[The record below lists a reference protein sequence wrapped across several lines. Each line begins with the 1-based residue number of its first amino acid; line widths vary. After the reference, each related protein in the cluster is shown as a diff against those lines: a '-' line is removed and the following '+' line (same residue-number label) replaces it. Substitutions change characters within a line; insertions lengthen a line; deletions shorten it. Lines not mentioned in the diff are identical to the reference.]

1 MDRWLAILGATGAM
15 KKMIAIYI
23 LSILVL
29 PGCQSTSNNLAVT
42 PTTSLV
48 WTHTKDS
55 SIFTPLLFDRNDL
68 EWEGGK
74 YAFVQEEMSLGD
86 IQAEDVAGVY
96 LALEPRVDLPKG
108 GSKPG
113 SILGAHQLVWIYG
126 SEEKAVE
133 SIEFE
138 RERFSMGLGKPVGV
152 EPRLNNEITGCGQA
166 YDPDVKDYYNCLYM
180 GQHGRYLTI
189 AGMAVD
195 GTVVTFEDWSIFI
208 RAIQDRMIA
217 QVEKDM
223 EVYPVP

>member
-1 MDRWLAILGATGAM
+1 M
-15 KKMIAIYI
+15 KKITA
-23 LSILVL
+23 LCVL
-29 PGCQSTSNNLAVT
+29 CMLLLIGCQNNLAIT
-42 PTTSLV
+42 PTPTSSLIWDTTKNPAEFTSLL
-48 WTHTKDS
+48 
-55 SIFTPLLFDRNDL
+55 FTRDDL
-68 EWEGGK
+68 GWQGGK
-74 YAFVQEEMSLGD
+74 YAFIQEEMPLRD

-96 LALEPRVDLPKG
+96 LALEPRVTLPKG

-113 SILGAHQLVWIYG
+113 SILGAHQFLWIYS

-166 YDPDVKDYYNCLYM
+166 YDPDVKDYYNCLFM

-195 GTVVTFEDWSIFI
+195 GTVVTFEDWSRFI

-217 QVEKDM
+217 QVEEDM
-223 EVYPVP
+223 EVYPAP

>member
-1 MDRWLAILGATGAM
+1 M
-15 KKMIAIYI
+15 KKIIVIYA
-23 LSILVL
+23 LSVL
-29 PGCQSTSNNLAVT
+29 MLSGCQNVIYNLTVT

-48 WTHTKDS
+48 WTHTKDLS
-55 SIFTPLLFDRNDL
+55 MLTPLLFDRSDL
-68 EWEGGK
+68 GWQEGE

-86 IQAEDVAGVY
+86 VQAEDVAGVY
-96 LALEPRVDLPKG
+96 LALEPRVALPKG

-113 SILGAHQLVWIYG
+113 SILGAHQLLWIYS
-126 SEEKAVE
+126 SEEKAIE

-195 GTVVTFEDWSIFI
+195 GTVVTFEDWSRFI

-223 EVYPVP
+223 EVYPAP